1 MLEFEITI
9 KVGSFEMQA
18 CGSNNESRM
27 GLFGPSGCGKTT
39 LLNCLSGLLRP
50 DNGYISLNG
59 KILFDSKKKFH
70 TPPHKRSIGYVFQDN
85 RLFPHMSIRENV
97 EYGHRRDSSSPKLS
111 ELVEVFGL
119 NKFLDRSPD
128 TLSGG
133 EKQRVALARTLA
145 ASPRLLLLDE
155 PISSID
161 TDGKL
166 RILSYLN
173 RAYEHWRIPYIYV
186 SHSLSEMLFLTDKT
200 WEMMHGKILH
210 SVPPYQLLSGTKS
223 EIDPIMNVLEGTV
236 EKAVDETGYSLISC
250 DGQKWKV
257 PGKGFISKDRVT
269 MAIPAGDL
277 IVSLYPP
284 HGISARNVLNA
295 RIQGLVKNG
304 HTLWVLTKSGPNR
317 LVAQITEDAGREL
330 NLTSGKSI
338 YLIFKSHSVKTVTLT
353 ERLNYE

>member
-1 MLEFEITI
+1 MLEFDFKI
-9 KVGSFEMQA
+9 KIGSFEMQA
-18 CGSNNESRM
+18 CGSNNKSRM

-50 DNGYISLNG
+50 NEGYISLNG
-59 KILFDSKKKFH
+59 EILFDSKKKFH
-70 TPPHKRSIGYVFQDN
+70 IPPHKRSIGYVFQDN

-97 EYGHRRDSSSPKLS
+97 EYGHQRNSSAPELS

-119 NKFLDRSPD
+119 NDFLDRSPD

-133 EKQRVALARTLA
+133 EKQRVALARALA

-161 TDGKL
+161 NDGKL

-173 RAYEHWRIPYIYV
+173 RAYEHWQIPYIYV
-186 SHSLSEMLFLTDKT
+186 SHSLSEILFLTDRT
-200 WEMMHGKILH
+200 WEMMHGQILH
-210 SVPPYQLLSGTKS
+210 SVHPHQLLTGTKS
-223 EIDPIMNVLEGTV
+223 EIDPIINILEGTV
-236 EKAVDETGYSLISC
+236 EKVVNETGYSLISC

-257 PGKGFISKDRVT
+257 PGNGFMSKDRVT

-284 HGISARNVLNA
+284 HGISARNVLKA
-295 RIQGLVKNG
+295 RIQRLLKNG
-304 HTLWVLTKSGPNR
+304 HTLWVLAKSGSNR
-317 LVAQITEDAGREL
+317 LVAQLTEDAGREL
-330 NLTSGKSI
+330 NLISGKSV
-338 YLIFKSHSVKTVTLT
+338 YLIFKSHSVQSVNLK